1 MKKSII
7 KGIISGVALSAAIV
21 TLVSCG
27 SKEDK
32 EYVVSFN
39 SNDPVTT
46 DSIRPTV
53 YNDIVV
59 KSGKTV
65 DLTQYQ
71 PTYDGWTFDGWYTD
85 AEFTDEFTSES
96 KVKADVKLYAKWID
110 TLDITFNSNGGT
122 NVDPQS
128 ILPGSTVTRPANPS
142 KASVTN
148 DNHTVSSY
156 TFAGWFTNEALTNAF
171 DFATE
176 VTTDLTLYAK
186 YDVSVEAAEGYSLV
200 TSTINFADYEVAGTS
215 ALTAFTTA
223 DGVFSISADG
233 NKNQI
238 RGKNRTWTKDTYT
251 PSVTAGSVTLYA
263 KCNINS
269 YQVTI
274 NAGNGVGTLTASGWT
289 SNGSTSIS
297 KTVTY
302 NEIIDLSQVVTV
314 TNKTGYTGTSWVKTS
329 GEGTLDSTIY
339 TVGTGAA
346 TLTVNATGLVIP
358 TCLVQANST
367 ARVYNYAT
375 IVVTAKD
382 VSADYDTGVTAE
394 YKFGYAA
401 NTTNALGNF
410 DTNWGESNTKT
421 LAKNAYRGTRY
432 YGVMVQVTGDGGLS
446 STCTSTTGGSTET
459 NTDAARVRA
468 IIRNAYVNFDATT
481 NGGILTGTTPIFVE
495 YGGTSYYTTTTGTA
509 APTGCS

>member
-7 KGIISGVALSAAIV
+7 KGIISGVAISAAIV

-186 YDVSVEAAEGYSLV
+186 YDVSVEAAEGYNLV
-200 TSTINFADYEVAGTS
+200 TSTINFADYAAAGTS
-215 ALTAFTTA
+215 ALTPFTTA
-223 DGVFSISADG
+223 DGVFSVSADG

-238 RGKNRTWTKDTYT
+238 RAKNRTWTKATYT
-251 PSVTAGSVTLYA
+251 PTITGEATDVTIGIDSYDTINGESSKTFTQSYVLGGRSNDSSHSL
-263 KCNINS
+263 NIN
-269 YQVTI
+269 
-274 NAGNGVGTLTASGWT
+274 
-289 SNGSTSIS
+289 IS
-297 KTVTY
+297 A
-302 NEIIDLSQVVTV
+302 D
-314 TNKTGYTGTSWVKTS
+314 GY
-329 GEGTLDSTIY
+329 I
-339 TVGTGAA
+339 A
-346 TLTVNATGLVIP
+346 I
-358 TCLVQANST
+358 
-367 ARVYNYAT
+367 YAT
-375 IVVTAKD
+375 SSERIGIVNN
-382 VSADYDTGVTAE
+382 ADGTYAEVASIDTT
-394 YKFGYAA
+394 
-401 NTTNALGNF
+401 
-410 DTNWGESNTKT
+410 D
-421 LAKNAYRGTRY
+421 
-432 YGVMVQVTGDGGLS
+432 
-446 STCTSTTGGSTET
+446 TSTTKVGQYVFTLKAGSYSIY
-459 NTDAARVRA
+459 RS
-468 IIRNAYVNFDATT
+468 
-481 NGGILTGTTPIFVE
+481 
-495 YGGTSYYTTTTGTA
+495 GGTGEIYMAEYFSIV
-509 APTGCS
+509 SNLQ

>member
-71 PTYDGWTFDGWYTD
+71 PTYQGWTFDGWYTD

-110 TLDITFNSNGGT
+110 TLDITFDSNGGT

-142 KASVTN
+142 KTSVTN

-223 DGVFSISADG
+223 DGVFGISADG

-251 PSVTAGSVTLYA
+251 P
-263 KCNINS
+263 
-269 YQVTI
+269 TI
-274 NAGNGVGTLTASGWT
+274 
-289 SNGSTSIS
+289 
-297 KTVTY
+297 
-302 NEIIDLSQVVTV
+302 
-314 TNKTGYTGTSWVKTS
+314 
-329 GEGTLDSTIY
+329 
-339 TVGTGAA
+339 
-346 TLTVNATGLVIP
+346 
-358 TCLVQANST
+358 
-367 ARVYNYAT
+367 
-375 IVVTAKD
+375 
-382 VSADYDTGVTAE
+382 
-394 YKFGYAA
+394 
-401 NTTNALGNF
+401 
-410 DTNWGESNTKT
+410 
-421 LAKNAYRGTRY
+421 
-432 YGVMVQVTGDGGLS
+432 
-446 STCTSTTGGSTET
+446 
-459 NTDAARVRA
+459 
-468 IIRNAYVNFDATT
+468 
-481 NGGILTGTTPIFVE
+481 
-495 YGGTSYYTTTTGTA
+495 TGTA
-509 APTGCS
+509 TDVTIGVDSYNTIIGESSKTFSQSYVLGGKSTDSTSGVSSSTASLNVDVSTDGYIAIYGTASVGFGIINNADGTYAEVTTIDTDQTKVGQYVFTVKAGSYSIYRISGTGEIYMAEYFSVASNLQ